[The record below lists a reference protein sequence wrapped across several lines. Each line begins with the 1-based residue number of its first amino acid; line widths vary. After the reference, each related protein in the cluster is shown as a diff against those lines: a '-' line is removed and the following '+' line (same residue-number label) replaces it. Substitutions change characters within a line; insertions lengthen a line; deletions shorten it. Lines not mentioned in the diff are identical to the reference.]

1 MKRKLIFLFLILSG
15 CFILHAQNTAPSVNP
30 LDLEFHRLSVRRF
43 IFSNNILLSEFV
55 PSEIVS
61 FLSMH
66 PAFAISVTGKQE
78 CDDSFKPLIK
88 EGKLVLSKE
97 SGNQPISFYVGTV
110 NPYATYEID
119 INSIQPEGNTPT
131 EVGFELARLG
141 LRDRVQIFVKSS
153 SAEQGIYLRIYK
165 DGTIEREVKYSDVIP
180 KGEFK
185 LRIQCYG
192 NSLGVFV
199 EEYGQTTY
207 QGYVSIKENFSETID
222 FRNIKTAGESTFNI
236 ISNLKG
242 MTVVGGARSY
252 LSTGIGQADIRLIS
266 HEDLSPYME
275 EGRLWFTFSCRGI
288 DINQSAQGVLSLD
301 PSVFDARFEGM
312 IVFSHGDGLLRNDYA
327 SHLFYDRN
335 VKEWRAYTCDFGGTA
350 YKELRS
356 GTGLVIGTSRKS
368 PLRGFSIMNARR
380 IETDHI
386 EGHHEDPCIF
396 YDADAKK
403 WRLFTSLFVKGG
415 INSRIYESHTWDGKF
430 SPVAPPISMNSTGTS
445 IQKIGQHYYTF
456 MGGGGNLR
464 VHTYPDLE
472 LMGELKTDLQPHWP
486 KPAGRVWASIV
497 PLPEGYP
504 YRYVLLTM
512 DRPNFPGTPN
522 PNWSYGALYF
532 YGANPESASEKYEY

>member
-1 MKRKLIFLFLILSG
+1 
-15 CFILHAQNTAPSVNP
+15 
-30 LDLEFHRLSVRRF
+30 
-43 IFSNNILLSEFV
+43 
-55 PSEIVS
+55 
-61 FLSMH
+61 
-66 PAFAISVTGKQE
+66 
-78 CDDSFKPLIK
+78 
-88 EGKLVLSKE
+88 
-97 SGNQPISFYVGTV
+97 
-110 NPYATYEID
+110 
-119 INSIQPEGNTPT
+119 
-131 EVGFELARLG
+131 
-141 LRDRVQIFVKSS
+141 
-153 SAEQGIYLRIYK
+153 
-165 DGTIEREVKYSDVIP
+165 
-180 KGEFK
+180 
-185 LRIQCYG
+185 
-192 NSLGVFV
+192 
-199 EEYGQTTY
+199 
-207 QGYVSIKENFSETID
+207 
-222 FRNIKTAGESTFNI
+222 
-236 ISNLKG
+236 
-242 MTVVGGARSY
+242 
-252 LSTGIGQADIRLIS
+252 
-266 HEDLSPYME
+266 
-275 EGRLWFTFSCRGI
+275 
-288 DINQSAQGVLSLD
+288 
-301 PSVFDARFEGM
+301 
-312 IVFSHGDGLLRNDYA
+312 
-327 SHLFYDRN
+327 
-335 VKEWRAYTCDFGGTA
+335 
-350 YKELRS
+350 
-356 GTGLVIGTSRKS
+356 
-368 PLRGFSIMNARR
+368 MNARR